1 MEYAKINLKGLLK
14 IKFSELIYFNNTE
27 GLRSLQ
33 APEQKGLLLDLSIC
47 ESENGLDEDVVE
59 FEYTVIEFNEKKV
72 KVQLDF
78 ACPEC
83 ISSFET
89 DKMTIIGRSNAKVLF
104 EYDVD
109 LPPQVDRDD
118 CLVSYIELGAFL
130 TICIMGGTVVLAIL
144 FDLLYFQR
152 WQY

>member
-1 MEYAKINLKGLLK
+1 
-14 IKFSELIYFNNTE
+14 
-27 GLRSLQ
+27 
-33 APEQKGLLLDLSIC
+33 
-47 ESENGLDEDVVE
+47 
-59 FEYTVIEFNEKKV
+59 
-72 KVQLDF
+72 
-78 ACPEC
+78 
-83 ISSFET
+83 
-89 DKMTIIGRSNAKVLF
+89 MTIIGRSNAKVLF

-118 CLVSYIELGAFL
+118 CLVSYIEFGAFL

>member
-59 FEYTVIEFNEKKV
+59 FEYTVIEFNE
-72 KVQLDF
+72 
-78 ACPEC
+78 
-83 ISSFET
+83 
-89 DKMTIIGRSNAKVLF
+89 
-104 EYDVD
+104 
-109 LPPQVDRDD
+109 
-118 CLVSYIELGAFL
+118 
-130 TICIMGGTVVLAIL
+130 
-144 FDLLYFQR
+144 
-152 WQY
+152 